1 VASLLWSYWYHE
13 RLLLGVGVDLSGV
26 GRWKACSWGSDRDL
40 LLSSH
45 NSGGVGVFSLL
56 TLRICLSILR
66 WYICRDDQDLAIW
79 GLEFFS
85 RIIRGDCCVSD
96 LEREAVWRRFLV
108 QPAAMSR
115 GKRSSKLL
123 ENTAL
128 ACGVLGVFVDR
139 AGLIEVIP
147 AASTILMT
155 ESRFDLDL
163 ALHVA

>member
-1 VASLLWSYWYHE
+1 MASLLWSCWYHE
-13 RLLLGVGVDLSGV
+13 CLLLGVGVDLSGV

-45 NSGGVGVFSLL
+45 SSGSVGVFSLL
-56 TLRICLSILR
+56 MLRICLSVLR

-85 RIIRGDCCVSD
+85 RIIRGDRCVSD
-96 LEREAVWRRFLV
+96 LKREAVRRRFLV
-108 QPAAMSR
+108 QSAAMSR
-115 GKRSSKLL
+115 CKRSSKLL

-128 ACGVLGVFVDR
+128 ACGVLRVFMDR
-139 AGLIEVIP
+139 AGFIEVIS
-147 AASTILMT
+147 AASTILMA

-163 ALHVA
+163 ALHAA